1 MKKLFYLLLLTCI
14 FSLAACD
21 SATNTVESTT
31 ALEQTTNTVETT
43 FSETTISETTTEEFT
58 TIEQIIPTIEIINIS
73 STYETIDFEVTE
85 NDPSNIGSIISISLY
100 FENQKQYELIDLE
113 QRQFIGLTSETNYTI
128 KLVYEYE
135 YNNVMNQ
142 LLVSSSKETKVLRTP
157 NVSLDSL
164 DTTVSSVQVSLS
176 VTDEDITYT
185 VTEIGIYLNS
195 ILINKHENTNTA
207 IFYDLLSD
215 TEYEIQ
221 VLIEYDFN
229 DGLGIHLYEYSLTER
244 TYPIYVSDHEY
255 CIINIV
261 STSNSIIFELN
272 DYYPIQYIVK
282 LELLLDEE
290 VVATITDY
298 SNLIFEGLQ
307 TNTEYVIHLV
317 YEAEYPYPHGI
328 SSMESQAMVV
338 TLVEVNEE

>member
-1 MKKLFYLLLLTCI
+1 MKKLFYLLLLACL

-21 SATNTVESTT
+21 SATNTAESTT

-43 FSETTISETTTEEFT
+43 ISEITTEEFT
-58 TIEQIIPTIEIINIS
+58 TIEQIIPTFDVINIS

-185 VTEIGIYLNS
+185 VTEIGIYLNR
-195 ILINKHENTNTA
+195 ILINKYENTNTA
-207 IFYDLLSD
+207 FFNNLFSD
-215 TEYEIQ
+215 TEYEIKA
-221 VLIEYDFN
+221 LIEYDFN

-244 TYPIYVSDHEY
+244 TYPIYVSDNEY
-255 CIINIV
+255 IIINVV

-272 DYYPIQYIVK
+272 DYYSLQYIVK
-282 LELLLDEE
+282 LELLLDDE

-317 YEAEYPYPHGI
+317 YEAEYPYPNGI
-328 SSMESQAMVV
+328 SSMDARARVV
-338 TLVEVNEE
+338 TLVEVIEE